1 MAEYFYAKND
11 DGSYSVDDTL
21 TNYALYSSNL
31 LSSYYIGSSSAIIS
45 GENYALYSIPLGS
58 NDVVTFESTNG
69 ASSSLGIYTCIHNS
83 RCLVQTFVLNNP
95 GGSPANYGQYVMVRV
110 FRQSN
115 VVSSSGNYGIEV
127 RNSSGNL
134 VFSSTQKIL
143 NGDSYMYQTTYN
155 RMTQDDDANSIF
167 PEIDYNYSHNIA
179 IAIQCP
185 LLIYF
190 DGGYAS
196 FDEQLVRVVRLNSP
210 MSISLINHFMSFTAF
225 HRNNG
230 SYPLLPYGIKTTNAF
245 ITNVANF

>member
-31 LSSYYIGSSSAIIS
+31 LSSYYIGFISAIIS

-69 ASSSLGIYTCIHNS
+69 ASSRLGIYTCIHNS
-83 RCLVQTFVLNNP
+83 RCLVQTFVLNDP
-95 GGSPANYGQYVMVRV
+95 GGNPYNYGQYVMVRV
-110 FRQSN
+110 FRQSH

-143 NGDSYMYQTTYN
+143 NGDSYIYQTPYTH
-155 RMTQDDDANSIF
+155 MTQDNYADRIF
-167 PEIDYNYSHNIA
+167 PEIDYNYSNNIA

-185 LLIYF
+185 LLLYF
-190 DGGYAS
+190 WEGNLSY
-196 FDEQLVRVVRLNSP
+196 DEQLVRVVRLNSP
-210 MSISLINHFMSFTAF
+210 TSISLISHLMSFTAF
-225 HRNNG
+225 HRNND
-230 SYPLLPYGIKTTNAF
+230 SYPLLPYGIRTTNAF
-245 ITNVANF
+245 IANVANF